1 MNPALSQQGP
11 FVGHWSAG
19 VSRYDFGMTS
29 LALSQKVQILGKVPL
44 FESLAEEDLAAIA
57 SVAFSRSIKAR
68 EELFHQGDEGTHV
81 YVVASGQLKVV
92 TTSSDGDDLI
102 FCLLDPGEVIGELGL
117 LANRPRTATITAIKD
132 SELIV
137 IDRRDFRALLRT
149 RPDVAFELLTVLA
162 CRLARVSEFVED
174 TQFLNLPARLAKK
187 LINFANLHGKSGSGS
202 SGHALVIDV
211 KLSQEEWGDLV
222 GTTRESVNKQFRAW
236 SSEGLISLEAGKVV
250 IHKLDEIEK
259 MAACVVI

>member
-1 MNPALSQQGP
+1 MCRVAHGA
-11 FVGHWSAG
+11 FAGHWSAG
-19 VSRYDFGMTS
+19 VSLYDFDMAF
-29 LALSQKVQILGKVPL
+29 LALAQKRQILGKVPL
-44 FESLAEEDLAAIA
+44 FESLAEADLDAIA
-57 SVAFSRSIKAR
+57 SVAISHSIKAR
-68 EELFHQGDEGTHV
+68 EELFHQGDEGTHI

-102 FCLLDPGEVIGELGL
+102 FCLLDPGEVVGELGL
-117 LANRPRTATITAIKD
+117 LSNRPRTATVTAIKN
-132 SELIV
+132 SELIA
-137 IDRRDFRALLRT
+137 IDRRDFQALLRT

-187 LINFANLHGKSGSGS
+187 LINFANDHGESVSGS
-202 SGHALVIDV
+202 SGQALLINV

-222 GTTRESVNKQFRAW
+222 GTTRESVNKQFRTW
-236 SSEGLISLEAGKVV
+236 SSDGLISLEAGKVV

-259 MAACVVI
+259 LAACVVI